1 MIASGREPALS
12 IVLATDRYETI
23 RPVVAHLRRQTVRD
37 QLELVL
43 VGAFGST
50 PPAYAGELE
59 EFAGVRIVEV
69 DSVTSLARARAAG
82 VRAASA
88 PLVFIG
94 ETHSYAR
101 PDCMEAFLHAHTEGW
116 SVVVPGFANANPE
129 GTLSWASFMLDYGTW
144 WEGLLAKEISFAPC
158 YNVVAKRSVFLEFG
172 DRLERAFSHGDE
184 FLTGLRERGHSITFE
199 PAASVAHLNGSNAA
213 TWRLRFIVGR
223 VRGAD
228 RGAEWPI
235 WRRAAYVL
243 GSPLIPAVL
252 FWRLREPLAALR
264 ARVGMP
270 AGTPFVL
277 GAILAVT
284 ACGEMV
290 GYAAGAGSE
299 AERRVDEFEIHKT
312 RFVKRSH
319 RPPPGDGP

>member
-1 MIASGREPALS
+1 M
-12 IVLATDRYETI
+12 LATDRYETI

-43 VGAFGST
+43 VGPFRST
-50 PPAYAGELE
+50 PAAYESELE
-59 EFAGVRIVEV
+59 GFAGVRIVEV
-69 DSVTSLARARAAG
+69 DTVIPLARARAAG

-101 PDCMEAFLHAHTEGW
+101 PECMEAFLRAHTAGW
-116 SVVVPGFANANPE
+116 SVVVPGFANANPH
-129 GTLSWASFMLDYGTW
+129 GTLSWASFALDYGAW
-144 WEGLLAKEISFAPC
+144 WEGLPAKEISFAPC
-158 YNVVAKRSVFLEFG
+158 YNVVGKRSVFLEFG
-172 DRLERAFSHGDE
+172 DQLERVFSHGDE
-184 FLTGLRERGHSITFE
+184 YLTGLRERGHSISFE
-199 PAASVAHLNGSNAA
+199 PAASVAHLNGSIAA
-213 TWRLRFIVGR
+213 MWRLRYIAGR

-235 WRRAAYVL
+235 WRRVAYVL

-264 ARVGMP
+264 ARAGMP
-270 AGTPFVL
+270 TGTPFVL

-299 AERRVDEFEIHKT
+299 AERRVDEFEFHKT